1 MPHSLDFSEWGLS
14 QFSDPRTAQ
23 DASADDLRRLLQA
36 MVALLGGLSCEIST
50 SDRHIARRLQTDF
63 DNANKTAI
71 VLMSL
76 LRTERELA
84 R

>member
-1 MPHSLDFSEWGLS
+1 MDMNFTDWGLP
-14 QFSDPRTAQ
+14 QFADPVTAQ
-23 DASADDLRRLLQA
+23 QASAHELQQLLQA
-36 MVALLGGLSCEIST
+36 MVALLGALSCEIST
-50 SDRHIARRLQTDF
+50 SDRHIARRLQQDF

-76 LRTERELA
+76 LRSERELA

>member
-1 MPHSLDFSEWGLS
+1 
-14 QFSDPRTAQ
+14 
-23 DASADDLRRLLQA
+23 